1 MDRIAE
7 NTILILSGVPCVGKT
22 SAAHNIT
29 RICPAFQR
37 VCEMDIITAVIRTTL
52 DDLANEG
59 LLSKDA
65 LNDGYSEL
73 YKSLTVSDLSTTKA
87 HSKRLIPYIKEIIRH
102 QQSRKIPTIIEG
114 SGIIPSLFFPDG
126 EPFEWLDS
134 KVIFVNLYISDKH
147 HQRMR
152 RNNRHLEREY
162 PDAYN
167 EIIRREDLV
176 INEKNVAL
184 HSEALSLSASHPNVF
199 SIDTAYLTSE
209 KIAEK
214 IRDIVISY
222 FSSKL

>member
-29 RICPAFQR
+29 RICPDFQC
-37 VCEMDIITAVIRTTL
+37 VCELDIITAVIRTTL
-52 DDLANEG
+52 DNLANEG
-59 LLSKDA
+59 LLPEDA
-65 LNDGYSEL
+65 INDGYSEL
-73 YKSLTVSDLSTTKA
+73 YKSLTVSDLGTTKA

-114 SGIIPSLFFPDG
+114 SGIIPDLFFPDG

-134 KVIFVNLYISDKH
+134 NIIFVNLYISDKH
-147 HQRMR
+147 QQRVR
-152 RNNRHLEREY
+152 RSNRYLEREY
-162 PDAYN
+162 PEAYS

-199 SIDTAYLTSE
+199 SIDTAYLTSCE
-209 KIAEK
+209 VAEK
-214 IRDIVISY
+214 IINIVFSY